1 MPAVVCNGCDSDV
14 AHSGSQVKRFFG
26 SVVVYIVF
34 VGGCVCGSVILIF
47 LLAVRI
53 FYSSFRVARVVVG
66 TCDRALVPIVYFIA
80 RFILFVTGFA

>member
-26 SVVVYIVF
+26 SVVVYIV
-34 VGGCVCGSVILIF
+34 VIGGCVCGSVILVF

-53 FYSSFRVARVVVG
+53 FSSFRVARVVHG
-66 TCDRALVPIVYFIA
+66 ICDRALVPIVYFIA
-80 RFILFVTGFA
+80 RFVLFAIGFA